1 MKKITLLF
9 ALVLAL
15 TLILTACNLPA
26 SQPPAQTAAPSRP
39 TPAATNQ
46 TLHEIVSST
55 QTAIAKAGGAAP
67 TQALP
72 TLQNTLSSAENTAT
86 PTAAAV
92 NVTLQPTS
100 NVVVPTQAPAI
111 TVPTPTPGLPTTYMI
126 HQGEWC
132 FCIARRFN
140 ILASALLQ
148 ANQACQNNSV
158 APGTNLTIP
167 QNAPA
172 WEGERSL
179 VTHPA
184 TYTVRA
190 NDTIFTIACYYG
202 AVDPNAIIFANNLT
216 APYTLVPGQILNI
229 P

>member
-1 MKKITLLF
+1 MKKTALLF
-9 ALVLAL
+9 TLVVTL
-15 TLILTACNLPA
+15 TLVLTACNLPA
-26 SQPPAQTAAPSRP
+26 SQPPAQSATQARP

-46 TLHEIVSST
+46 TLHEIVSQT
-55 QTAIAKAGGAAP
+55 QTAIAKAGGGAP

-72 TLQNTLSSAENTAT
+72 TLQETLNPAVNTNT
-86 PTAAAV
+86 PAAV
-92 NVTLQPTS
+92 MVTLQPTS
-100 NVVVPTQAPAI
+100 NVVVPTQAPVI
-111 TVPTPTPGLPTTYMI
+111 IVPSPTPGLPTTYMI
-126 HQGEWC
+126 HEGEWC
-132 FCIARRFN
+132 YCIARRFN
-140 ILASALLQ
+140 ILAGALMQ
-148 ANQACQNNSV
+148 ANAACQNNSV

-167 QNAPA
+167 QNAAP
-172 WEGERSL
+172 WDGERSL

-202 AVDPNAIIFANNLT
+202 AVDPNAIIFANSLT